1 MAQQQKQNYSTGEA
15 AEYIR
20 TVYQMPCSISL
31 LNKLATMGGGP
42 NFCKVSMY
50 RSYSAKDLNVW
61 ARGRITKRVSRSA
74 ELKQQK
80 AA

>member
-15 AEYIR
+15 ADYIL

-42 NFCKVSMY
+42 NFCKVSRY
-50 RSYSAKDLNVW
+50 RSYARKDLDIW
-61 ARGRITKRVSRSA
+61 ARWRITKRVSRSA
-74 ELKQQK
+74 ELQHQK